1 MAYRVL
7 VLHNSNEVGNEKKTV
22 CIFTVIEGA
31 GVRKMENVIALNRF
45 SY

>member
-1 MAYRVL
+1 MAYRFL
-7 VLHNSNEVGNEKKTV
+7 VLHNSTEVGNERKEV

-31 GVRKMENVIALNRF
+31 GVRKIENVIALNRF